1 MSFPRPIYAEGPC
14 GTGGHSTGAQGAA
27 KRPRLKAS
35 GGYRPLI
42 IRPFTK
48 GGEVWCPARARPA
61 GRGGG
66 KNARLVNLI
75 PPTGA
80 VRFKHSRWPLCS
92 SSCSATLHLFR
103 CKATASPQP
112 SHQHASPPSSR
123 DPTSLTTHGLILMY
137 KLLYVHCHSC
147 DSTQPKLYTSWA
159 ATRRPWLS

>member
-1 MSFPRPIYAEGPC
+1 MPRPAFSPR
-14 GTGGHSTGAQGAA
+14 GTLWDGGRQSGARLNRQRVKSSADYSSVHQNTQG
-27 KRPRLKAS
+27 RRGL
-35 GGYRPLI
+35 
-42 IRPFTK
+42 
-48 GGEVWCPARARPA
+48 VPARARPA

-66 KNARLVNLI
+66 KTPGWSLNLI

-92 SSCSATLHLFR
+92 SSCSATLQLFR